1 MKEFSILVAIARNM
15 AIGKDNRLIWHIP
28 EDLKRFKALT
38 TGHTVV
44 MGRKTY
50 ESLPFRPLPKRR
62 NLVITRDKSL
72 QLPGCVMAHSIEDA
86 IGKMDNDRENFI
98 IGGAEIFRDF
108 MPLAHKLY
116 ITWVHKD
123 FEADTFYPEINPD
136 EWTETEREDIE
147 AMDTLGFNYS
157 YVTYIRK

>member
-1 MKEFSILVAIARNM
+1 MAIAQNM

-86 IGKMDNDRENFI
+86 IGKMDSDRENFI

-108 MPLAHKLY
+108 MPLAQKLY

-136 EWTETEREDIE
+136 EWTETERQDVG

-157 YVTYIRK
+157 YVTYKRK